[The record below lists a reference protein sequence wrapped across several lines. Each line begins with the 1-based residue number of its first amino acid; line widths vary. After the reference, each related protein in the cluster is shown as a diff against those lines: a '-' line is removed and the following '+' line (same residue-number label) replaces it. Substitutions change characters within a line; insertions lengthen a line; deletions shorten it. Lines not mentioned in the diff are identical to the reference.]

1 MSLLLLLG
9 GHGVPVLLA
18 VVVEVGPVPL
28 VHVLLG
34 VGVVGIL
41 LIVVLLLLLHG
52 VLLLLLLLLQLV
64 GAVVGGVG
72 LLADQ
77 HGVAV
82 GMFDVPQGVLQQQRN
97 RLVKH
102 LTCTQGKLIIM

>member
-9 GHGVPVLLA
+9 GHGVLLA

-41 LIVVLLLLLHG
+41 LIVVLLLLLLHG